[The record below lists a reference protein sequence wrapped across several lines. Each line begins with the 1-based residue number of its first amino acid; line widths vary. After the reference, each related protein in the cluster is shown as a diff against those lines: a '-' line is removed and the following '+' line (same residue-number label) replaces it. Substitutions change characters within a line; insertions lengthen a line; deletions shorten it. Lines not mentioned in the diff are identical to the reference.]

1 MGYIFKV
8 YSPNISTNWAISLIF
23 MAHLYLGWKLSKT
36 IIKVQEC
43 FREAY
48 NFLSSGNKKTPI
60 TALFSHLK
68 HPFTKV
74 NFLVS
79 NASKDLFLTFSH
91 KPL

>member
-1 MGYIFKV
+1 MKSV
-8 YSPNISTNWAISLIF
+8 DSLCRAESIVQI
-23 MAHLYLGWKLSKT
+23 GKPSKT